1 MDDINE
7 SQIESYFKF
16 KELLLKEKI
25 VEDFSKFNTQLLL
38 SFLRARKF
46 DLTLTLTMFKNYLS
60 WYKEF
65 KVDEIHL
72 YKVPH
77 INEVYQNYPRTYH
90 KTDKFGRPIYIE
102 MISMINIDKI
112 LDIIDEDGLVKM
124 MVKDYE
130 YYKKVR
136 LPACSKAA
144 GKAIE
149 QSLTILCAKDCSLSF
164 FLKVKKM
171 IQKSSQISQDY
182 YPEMLG
188 NLFIINTNFVFKM
201 MWKVI
206 KLFLE
211 EKTKSKIKIEGY
223 DYLDN
228 LKEFVELENLPSIL
242 GGYCKCEHVEGGCM
256 YSDIGPWNPNFT
268 SFESE

>member
-60 WYKEF
+60 WYKDF

-77 INEVYQNYPRTYH
+77 IKEVYQNYPRTYH

-223 DYLDN
+223 DYLEN